1 MARRKKRRYADG
13 GGVEAEEIVVQG
25 RRPTANAEFSSF
37 DLSRI
42 GGDIGGG
49 MRGGMGDGMG
59 GADPSARLAGG
70 AAPTTKD
77 SIRFGKTYSPVGKV
91 YGPRIT
97 REGFNV
103 SGGYNPLSKVAGG
116 RYEEEGFSAGLGYD
130 PRRNYVGGDVSFSFK
145 KGGKVTAKAGKA
157 KAKSGT
163 VKTSSA
169 SKRADGIATKGK
181 TRGKMC

>member
-1 MARRKKRRYADG
+1 MARMKKRRYAGG

-25 RRPTANAEFSSF
+25 KRPSTVAELSNF
-37 DLSRI
+37 DINRVGG
-42 GGDIGGG
+42 GGDSSG
-49 MRGGMGDGMG
+49 
-59 GADPSARLAGG
+59 DPSARLVGGG
-70 AAPTTKD
+70 APAPKD
-77 SIRFGKTYSPVGKV
+77 SVRFGKTNSPVGKV
-91 YGPRIT
+91 YGPRYSG
-97 REGFNV
+97 EGFNI

-145 KGGKVTAKAGKA
+145 KGGKVTAKGGKA

-181 TRGKMC
+181 TKGKFV